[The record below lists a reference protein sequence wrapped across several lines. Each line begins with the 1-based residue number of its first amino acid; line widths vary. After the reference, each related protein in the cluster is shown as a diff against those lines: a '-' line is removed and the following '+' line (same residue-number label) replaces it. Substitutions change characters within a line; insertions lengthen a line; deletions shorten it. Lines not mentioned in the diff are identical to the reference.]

1 VHGISLNIER
11 RLIKISQMFLTL
23 TDFRDL
29 DIKNELGIN
38 RTVSQLP
45 GAFDLLADGISNLS
59 KVEGQLS
66 DKFNLIGP
74 RR

>member
-1 VHGISLNIER
+1 
-11 RLIKISQMFLTL
+11 MAL

-29 DIKNELGIN
+29 DIKHELGID

-45 GAFDLLADGISNLS
+45 GALDLLADGISNLS